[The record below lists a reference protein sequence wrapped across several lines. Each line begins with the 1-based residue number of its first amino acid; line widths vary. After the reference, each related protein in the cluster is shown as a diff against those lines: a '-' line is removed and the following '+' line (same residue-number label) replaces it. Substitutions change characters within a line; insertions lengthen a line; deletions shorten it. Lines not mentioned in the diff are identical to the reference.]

1 MRRMYLLVTLVLTL
15 LSFLPASSAAA
26 ITMISPVGQPMIVKS
41 PQGFRIH
48 PITGEYKYHS
58 GVDLAADYGDPIYA
72 AAAGTVTYAG
82 WMQGYGNTVIINHG
96 GGISTLYGHCQSV
109 NVSVGESVSQGDV
122 IAYCGSTGN
131 STGPH
136 CHFEVRENGEPVNPL
151 SYL

>member
-41 PQGFRIH
+41 PQGYRIH

-72 AAAGTVTYAG
+72 AAAGTVTAG
-82 WMQGYGNTVIINHG
+82 G
-96 GGISTLYGHCQSV
+96 SV
-109 NVSVGESVSQGDV
+109 AMA
-122 IAYCGSTGN
+122 IPA
-131 STGPH
+131 
-136 CHFEVRENGEPVNPL
+136 PL
-151 SYL
+151 

>member
-1 MRRMYLLVTLVLTL
+1 MRRMYLLVMLVLTL

-41 PQGFRIH
+41 PQGYRIH

-82 WMQGYGNTVIINHG
+82 WISGYGNTVIINHG
-96 GGISTLYGHCQSV
+96 GDLHTLYGHNQ
-109 NVSVGESVSQGDV
+109 
-122 IAYCGSTGN
+122 T
-131 STGPH
+131 
-136 CHFEVRENGEPVNPL
+136 L
-151 SYL
+151 

>member
-26 ITMISPVGQPMIVKS
+26 MTMISPVGQPMIVKS

-96 GGISTLYGHCQSV
+96 GDLHTLYGHNQELL
-109 NVSVGESVSQGDV
+109 VSVGQSVPQGFV
-122 IAYCGSTGN
+122 IARAGSTGN

-136 CHFEVRENGEPVNPL
+136 CHFEVRVNGEPVNPL
-151 SYL
+151 AYL

>member
-1 MRRMYLLVTLVLTL
+1 MRRMYLLVTLVLAL

-82 WMQGYGNTVIINHG
+82 GISGYGNTCAVVI
-96 GGISTLYGHCQSV
+96 Q
-109 NVSVGESVSQGDV
+109 
-122 IAYCGSTGN
+122 
-131 STGPH
+131 
-136 CHFEVRENGEPVNPL
+136 
-151 SYL
+151 